1 MGKKGQLFF
10 IEEFQLI
17 NINHK
22 VLGWPKFH
30 LIFPP
35 VLRWLS
41 GKESTCQEGDKS
53 LIPASGKSP
62 MEGNGNPF

>member
-1 MGKKGQLFF
+1 MVLLDYISQNKINIHGLITTQINDQINKLMGKKGQLFF

-35 VLRWLS
+35 VLR
-41 GKESTCQEGDKS
+41 
-53 LIPASGKSP
+53 
-62 MEGNGNPF
+62 